1 MTYSAS
7 ATGAEYCV
15 GLLSAEEDSD
25 LLDPASWTKER
36 LPVLVTDK
44 TAGLYGPGHNSF
56 TIDEN
61 GRDIMVF
68 HARQYDEITGDPLYD
83 PNRHTYLA
91 DVELE
96 DGEMVFK
103 PMRL

>member
-7 ATGAEYCV
+7 ATGAEYCM
-15 GLLSAEEDSD
+15 GLLSAKEDSD

-36 LPVLVTDK
+36 LPVLVTDE

-56 TIDEN
+56 TVDEN

-83 PNRHTYLA
+83 PNRHAYLA
-91 DVELE
+91 GVEWE
-96 DGEMVFK
+96 DGKMVFK